1 MEVCLLSG
9 EVVTVLDSEEVEGKT
24 ALAVKQAL
32 VPKVGVT
39 RWTAT
44 HLALSE
50 NLGEN
55 GKTTATFD
63 GLSMFIMSFPM
74 NNINLGGIVGFA
86 IYPRKNQTTK
96 VSRFRQKLLD
106 SANEIA
112 DDQVFTS
119 APERVQLVKL
129 EFCPPD
135 AEEDEKM
142 LSAAK
147 RNDLVALE
155 HFLRCPR
162 DPNIT
167 GEDCQTPLHCAA
179 ESGHGEPVR
188 LLLEAGAEV
197 DSRGNISVTPLL
209 WAAEYGNSEAVALL
223 LNAGAN
229 KDEPTTEDDDGATP
243 LHAASY
249 RGHLDV
255 VQMLLEAGA
264 KIDEPRTQDGTTP
277 LFDAVQG
284 GHLHIVRLLVEAGA
298 RKDAVADAG
307 STPLC
312 LAAELN
318 RLDIVQ
324 FLLERGADKDHATHD
339 GLTPCILQPRTAISE
354 WSNVWSNLVQNPH
367 SSVRN
372 KEWCAPDSWTQI
384 IRDCVH

>member
-1 MEVCLLSG
+1 MH
-9 EVVTVLDSEEVEGKT
+9 T
-24 ALAVKQAL
+24 A
-32 VPKVGVT
+32 
-39 RWTAT
+39 
-44 HLALSE
+44 S
-50 NLGEN
+50 
-55 GKTTATFD
+55 
-63 GLSMFIMSFPM
+63 S
-74 NNINLGGIVGFA
+74 
-86 IYPRKNQTTK
+86 
-96 VSRFRQKLLD
+96 
-106 SANEIA
+106 
-112 DDQVFTS
+112 
-119 APERVQLVKL
+119 
-129 EFCPPD
+129 
-135 AEEDEKM
+135 
-142 LSAAK
+142 
-147 RNDLVALE
+147 
-155 HFLRCPR
+155 
-162 DPNIT
+162 
-167 GEDCQTPLHCAA
+167 
-179 ESGHGEPVR
+179 
-188 LLLEAGAEV
+188 
-197 DSRGNISVTPLL
+197 
-209 WAAEYGNSEAVALL
+209 
-223 LNAGAN
+223 
-229 KDEPTTEDDDGATP
+229 
-243 LHAASY
+243 

-298 RKDAVADAG
+298 RKDAVADDG